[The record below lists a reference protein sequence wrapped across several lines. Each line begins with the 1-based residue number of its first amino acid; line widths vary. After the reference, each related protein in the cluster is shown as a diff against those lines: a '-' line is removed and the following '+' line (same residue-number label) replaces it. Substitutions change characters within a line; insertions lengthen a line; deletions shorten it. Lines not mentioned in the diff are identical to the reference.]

1 MDEAIETLKAVQT
14 LLRFTARC
22 YARALSLDFAIK
34 GIMALSPEGRSNT
47 TWDDV
52 QNMIIAARE
61 QSDQISRTQIS
72 QLEPLLESGRP
83 WQPAVL
89 AYVSALSKPE

>member
-1 MDEAIETLKAVQT
+1 MDEATETLKAVQT

-22 YARALSLDFAIK
+22 YARALSLDSAIK
-34 GIMALSPEGRSNT
+34 GLMALPPESRKSMS
-47 TWDDV
+47 WDDV
-52 QNMIIAARE
+52 QNMITAYRE
-61 QSDQISRTQIS
+61 QADQISRTQIS
-72 QLEPLLESGRP
+72 ESERLLESGRP